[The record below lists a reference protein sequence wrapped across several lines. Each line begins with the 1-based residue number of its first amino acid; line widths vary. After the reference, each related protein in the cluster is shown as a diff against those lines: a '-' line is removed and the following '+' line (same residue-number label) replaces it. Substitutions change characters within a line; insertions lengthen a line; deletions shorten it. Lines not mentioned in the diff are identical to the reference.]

1 MLLGDWRK
9 PGFLFVLLLT
19 AVAGLASAQCPQNDG
34 QVTGGLKTYPGASD
48 RYAVQY
54 SINGGASTTAMVYI
68 SYYGQSTGSP
78 YANVS
83 GYTAGTTSMS
93 FTSIPALPECVG
105 ATTRHQAVRH
115 ALSSERPGER
125 TAQRQ
130 AKSASRR
137 TATGPC
143 QFPHPRRVT
152 SRESSLSCGGIAART
167 AAARI
172 RTSSMGPLRQRLRGH
187 Q

>member
-1 MLLGDWRK
+1 MLLGDWREL
-9 PGFLFVLLLT
+9 GFLFVPLLT
-19 AVAGLASAQCPQNDG
+19 ALAGLASAQCPQNDG
-34 QVTGGLKTYPGASD
+34 QVTGGLKTYPLASD

-68 SYYGQSTGSP
+68 SYYGQTTGSP

-93 FTSIPALPECVG
+93 FTSIPALPNASVQLRVTKLF
-105 ATTRHQAVRH
+105 ATRCPYGPA
-115 ALSSERPGER
+115 SS
-125 TAQRQ
+125 
-130 AKSASRR
+130 KSASRR

-167 AAARI
+167 AAAWKVWP
-172 RTSSMGPLRQRLRGH
+172 SSSTLLTQPRPATM
-187 Q
+187 